1 MINWKIEPLHFR
13 EWGTDHEYLHGVN
26 SVKVNDDNEQ
36 WCYNDG
42 TWTVKNTEIWVEK
55 GKPNLLVTLGESW
68 TYGEGTEVINH
79 RFHRWEIR
87 DRIEATYSG
96 KLARMIDSDLW
107 TFGSPGNS
115 NSGIFAGLFRILA
128 NIPRGKYN
136 SVKVAVQ
143 MTACDRDRTEL
154 LPAGHALL
162 PIYSEAF
169 KHPGVP
175 KISLREWF
183 TRYDEAMFGM
193 LDKEIEKNSDLN
205 LDVVVFKN
213 FNKIWTN
220 RRDYNFRIIEPSWI
234 KFNADYHNIA
244 LEECYVQHPTFYS
257 GKLRKLSIVD
267 LDLDFINQDLDVWEK
282 YCKFLKTHNDTN
294 HADHPTQASHILWT
308 KFLYDQTGWR
318 SVAHSQIS

>member
-13 EWGTDHEYLHGVN
+13 EWGTDHEYLHGVK

-42 TWTVKNTEIWVEK
+42 SWTVKNSEIWVEK
-55 GKPNLLVTLGESW
+55 GKPTLLITLGESW

-79 RFHRWEIR
+79 RYHKWDIR
-87 DRIEATYSG
+87 DRIEVTYSG

-107 TFGSPGNS
+107 TFGCPGNS

-128 NIPRGKYN
+128 NAPRGQYS

-143 MTACDRDRTEL
+143 MTACDRDRADL

-169 KHPGVP
+169 KNHGVS
-175 KISLREWF
+175 KIPLREWF
-183 TRYDEAMFGM
+183 TRYDEAMFSM
-193 LDKEIEKNSDLN
+193 LDAEIKKNSDLN

-213 FNKIWTN
+213 FNKIWTD
-220 RRDYNFRIIEPSWI
+220 RRDYNFKIIEPSWI
-234 KFNADYHNIA
+234 KFNADYHNID
-244 LEECYVQHPTFYS
+244 LEECFVQHPNFYS
-257 GKLRKLSIVD
+257 SKLGKLSLID
-267 LDLDFINQDLDVWEK
+267 YLDLDFVNKDLDVWEV

-294 HADHPTQASHILWT
+294 HSEHPTQISHALWT

-318 SVAHSQIS
+318 SVTHT